1 MPLVSE
7 LDLPTF
13 DYMDSSLVGERFHE
27 VLNDLRDESW
37 VAKVDLGYVLLDH
50 ASVDWVLRTRDARM
64 PAIELLELQG
74 VTSGPMHEQLSGNL
88 LNLHGE
94 QHRRLRGL
102 VEAPFTPRAAERLRP
117 AMREHLEVLWRD
129 VADAGACEFVSAL
142 AKPYPARMI
151 AEIVGAPVE
160 DAERLGE
167 WAYWLQSVF
176 DPSAVAGAAGK
187 IERAGKEF
195 TAYVRELLRTP
206 RPEGGE
212 ALLDSLHAAMDD
224 GQLSE
229 TECIGLVGAV
239 LIGGV
244 DTTQAQLAHG
254 VRLLGEHPEQW
265 QALCADPGLV
275 PSAVEEILR
284 YEPITPFTA
293 RLTSTDAVHRDVT
306 FPAGTVLIACALSAN
321 HDPAAFTEPE
331 RFDITAGRKGKLLTF
346 GAGPHHCLG
355 ASLARAELEEA
366 LAFLVER
373 APAMELDG
381 PPRYGTPPGVYGL
394 HELPIRFART
404 PAAATATTA
413 G

>member
-1 MPLVSE
+1 MPLISE

-13 DYMDSSLVGERFHE
+13 DYADPELVGERFHE
-27 VLNDLRDESW
+27 VLNDLRDSSW
-37 VAKVDLGYVLLDH
+37 VAKVDLGYILLDRE
-50 ASVDWVLRTRDARM
+50 AVDWILRAREARM

-117 AMREHLEVLWRD
+117 AMRRHLDALWEPLD
-129 VADAGACEFVSAL
+129 EAKGCELVSAL

-160 DAERLGE
+160 DAERLGT

-176 DPSAVAGAAGK
+176 DPSAVAGAAGE

-206 RPEGGE
+206 RAGDDE
-212 ALLDSLHAAMDD
+212 ALLDTLHPAMAD
-224 GQLSE
+224 GKLTE
-229 TECIGLVGAV
+229 TECVGLVGAV

-254 VRLLGEHPEQW
+254 VRLLAEHPEQW
-265 QALCADPGLV
+265 RALQEDPSLV
-275 PSAVEEILR
+275 PDAVEEMLR
-284 YEPITPFTA
+284 YEPITP
-293 RLTSTDAVHRDVT
+293 RLTSVDVSHRDVT

-321 HDPAAFTEPE
+321 HDPAAYAEPE
-331 RFDITAGRKGKLLTF
+331 RFDIRAHRDEPKPLTF
-346 GAGPHHCLG
+346 GAGPHFCLG
-355 ASLARAELEEA
+355 ASLARAELQEA

-373 APAMELDG
+373 VAQLELDG
-381 PPRYGTPPGVYGL
+381 PVSYGTPPGVYGL
-394 HELPIRFART
+394 HAVPLRFTRT
-404 PAAATATTA
+404 PAAAPA